1 MKQRRDDET
10 FKLYNCLKN
19 YHRLSIEDAC
29 KNIIGPGST
38 VGIWVNEQDTWEY
51 LNMDTSA
58 QKLSQLNKD
67 SGSICR
73 NIITQVFGLSE
84 EQYRTMRVS
93 FDDPNS
99 GSWEGIYKRNEN
111 YHTDPLFI
119 IVVYLPSYSNIFSR
133 GLSHLQGLWRGAAE
147 TFGLSS
153 RLDVEDR
160 TVPFQSLA
168 VASEI
173 VKSPR
178 IPQPSQSRSPYLGHR
193 SLQSQSATD
202 LLFDLEQVKNQ
213 MFSLVGNVYGG
224 GLDKV
229 SYRSSV
235 QRLVTQVNAIE
246 IEKNKQCQNPSDEL
260 SLLCSSMEAYIKVL
274 QGASALDIPDAEL
287 ARLKVIK
294 KEVQD
299 SLNVAAVHALAGLQ
313 DLGKNAIKAVTHV
326 RLPTDSDIRGVVATS
341 MRSVV
346 QPSFDGQKKVLLG
359 NNYIKDL
366 YQKYNWLFSATLEQS
381 IQNMC
386 GAVAL
391 NFKLKS
397 EYRTLREK
405 SDPLR
410 LAAQKVSESKDLN
423 VRKAAASIESE
434 AVNIAMKET
443 IYNLPRNSLTKV
455 PLTID
460 NCVHLHQYLEDLK
473 TENFEGLW
481 PLLDRRNWQKF
492 VDLMF
497 DSADLQI
504 VNNFINVYPRL
515 RTKEQMTDALKV
527 LHKHFVQQ
535 YPPDPKLM
543 ANQKEKTGWLGFL

>member
-1 MKQRRDDET
+1 
-10 FKLYNCLKN
+10 
-19 YHRLSIEDAC
+19 
-29 KNIIGPGST
+29 
-38 VGIWVNEQDTWEY
+38 
-51 LNMDTSA
+51 
-58 QKLSQLNKD
+58 
-67 SGSICR
+67 
-73 NIITQVFGLSE
+73 
-84 EQYRTMRVS
+84 MRVS

-99 GSWEGIYKRNEN
+99 GSWEGIYMRNEN
-111 YHTDPLFI
+111 YFTDPLFI
-119 IVVYLPSYSNIFSR
+119 IVVHLPYSNIFSS
-133 GLSHLQGLWRGAAE
+133 GLSRLQGLWRGAAE

-153 RLDVEDR
+153 RLNVEDR

-168 VASEI
+168 VPSVEHAAPHAEQKN

-178 IPQPSQSRSPYLGHR
+178 IPQSLPSVVRSPHLGHR

-213 MFSLVGNVYGG
+213 MFSLVGNVYDG

-260 SLLCSSMEAYIKVL
+260 SLLCSRMEAYIKVL
-274 QGASALDIPDAEL
+274 QGASVLDIPDAEL

-313 DLGKNAIKAVTHV
+313 DLGKNAINAVTHV

-366 YQKYNWLFSATLEQS
+366 YQKYTWLFSEALEQS

-391 NFKLKS
+391 NFKLKAD
-397 EYRTLREK
+397 YRTLREK

-410 LAAQKVSESKDLN
+410 LAAQKVSKSNDRN
-423 VRKAAASIESE
+423 VREAADSIESE
-434 AVNIAMKET
+434 AFNIAQNET
-443 IYNLPRNSLTKV
+443 IYKLPRNSLTTV
-455 PLTID
+455 PLTVD
-460 NCVHLHQYLEDLK
+460 NFVHLHQYLEDLK

-481 PLLDRRNWQKF
+481 PMLYRRNWQKF

-497 DSADLQI
+497 NSADLQV
-504 VNNFINVYPRL
+504 VNEFINVYPRL
-515 RTKEQMTDALKV
+515 KTKEQLTDALKK
-527 LHKHFVQQ
+527 LHTHFVQQ
-535 YPPDPKLM
+535 HPPDPNLM
-543 ANQKEKTGWLGFL
+543 AKQKEKTGWFGFL